1 MEEYLKQL
9 QADANAFCDVV
20 ISLESVEQVASVK
33 RRLQDLRIAAQDIK
47 EAVYCSQH
55 ELVRYRKESLKNR

>member
-1 MEEYLKQL
+1 MEEHLKQL
-9 QADANAFCDVV
+9 QADANAFHDVV
-20 ISLESVEQVASVK
+20 EGFESVEQVASVK

-47 EAVYCSQH
+47 EAIYHSQH